1 MHIYTLPF
9 LAGHNFPLSVLVIF
23 PLTKLF
29 LTCTTSAHWTID
41 SHLYC
46 HIPYI
51 RTSHL
56 KFQMSDPI
64 RSNPQIRTRSI
75 MISFFIHILFI

>member
-9 LAGHNFPLSVLVIF
+9 LAGHTFPLSVLVIF

-41 SHLYC
+41 SHLYTPF
-46 HIPYI
+46 HF
-51 RTSHL
+51 TSTTLIFPELLTTLLVHDVVTPFPL
-56 KFQMSDPI
+56 LHPWLV
-64 RSNPQIRTRSI
+64 T
-75 MISFFIHILFI
+75 